1 MNRRAPA
8 LVALAALLLTAVPL
22 VPRPPANAGQW
33 VGALALVAGGCL
45 LAGWRSRPGLVAVA
59 GPLLL
64 LVPGFLGLDPPDT
77 ALVLLL
83 AYAALIG
90 ERFGGRTAW
99 VAGLAAAGYLALIYA
114 VSGETS
120 PALIILTVPGYLAG
134 TALRLRRQ
142 TAEALAARARDLE
155 QERELFAE
163 VSVRNERARIASE
176 LHDIVGHTLSVMVV
190 HAAAGQRLLERGPDA
205 ARESLAV
212 IAESA
217 RQGRADLQ
225 RLIEILSGGDAA
237 TPDLALV
244 DEVVARAAGTG
255 LKVTCRFEGDR
266 DGVSPTAAHI
276 AFRVV
281 QEGLTNALRHAP
293 GAAVQVLVRGA
304 TDGRALTVRV
314 ENDAP
319 PEDPRRDLRGSG
331 RGLQGLRERVL
342 AAGGSFAAGPRP
354 QGGWQVEA
362 CLDPRARQRA
372 EASPA

>member
-8 LVALAALLLTAVPL
+8 LVALAALLLTAAPL

-99 VAGLAAAGYLALIYA
+99 VAGFAAAGYLALIYA

-190 HAAAGQRLLERGPDA
+190 HAAAGQRLLDHRPDA
-205 ARESLAV
+205 ARDSLAV

-225 RLIEILSGGDAA
+225 RLVEILSGGDAG

-244 DEVVARAAGTG
+244 DEVVARAAATG
-255 LKVTCRFEGDR
+255 LRVSCRFEGDR
-266 DGVSPTAAHI
+266 DGVSSATAHI
-276 AFRVV
+276 AFRLV

-293 GAAVQVLVRGA
+293 GAPVQVLVRGGA
-304 TDGRALTVRV
+304 GGRTLMVRV

-319 PEDPRRDLRGSG
+319 PEGPGRDLRGSG

-342 AAGGSFAAGPRP
+342 EAGGSFAAGPRA
-354 QGGWQVEA
+354 QGGWHVEA
-362 CLDPRARQRA
+362 RLGPR
-372 EASPA
+372 

>member
-1 MNRRAPA
+1 
-8 LVALAALLLTAVPL
+8 V
-22 VPRPPANAGQW
+22 
-33 VGALALVAGGCL
+33 
-45 LAGWRSRPGLVAVA
+45 VAVA
-59 GPLLL
+59 GPLLF
-64 LVPGFLGLDPPDT
+64 LVPAFLGPEPPDT

-83 AYAALIG
+83 AYAALVG
-90 ERFGGRTAW
+90 EAFGGRSAW
-99 VAGLAAAGYLALIYA
+99 VAGLAAGGYLGVLYALT
-114 VSGETS
+114 GEDG
-120 PALIILTVPGYLAG
+120 PALLILTVPGYLAG
-134 TALRLRRQ
+134 TALRLRRE
-142 TAEALAARARDLE
+142 TAEALASRARDLE

-190 HAAAGQRLLERGPDA
+190 HAAAGQRLLDRRPDA

-212 IAESA
+212 IADSA

-225 RLIEILSGGDAA
+225 RLIEILAGGEAA

-266 DGVSPTAAHI
+266 DGVSAAAAHI

-281 QEGLTNALRHAP
+281 QESLTNALRHAP
-293 GAAVQVLVRGA
+293 GAAVQVLVRGSG
-304 TDGRALTVRV
+304 DDENHGRHLTVRV

-319 PEDPRRDLRGSG
+319 PDGPYRDLRGSG

-342 AAGGSFAAGPRP
+342 GAGGSFAAGPRP
-354 QGGWQVEA
+354 QGGWRVEA
-362 CLDPRARQRA
+362 RLDA
-372 EASPA
+372 

>member
-1 MNRRAPA
+1 MRRHAPA
-8 LVALAALLLTAVPL
+8 LVAVAALLLTAAPL
-22 VPRPPANAGQW
+22 VPRLPSDPGQW

-45 LAGWRSRPGLVAVA
+45 LAGWRSHPRLVAVA
-59 GPLLL
+59 GPLLF
-64 LVPGFLGLDPPDT
+64 LVPAFLGPEPPDT
-77 ALVLLL
+77 GLVLLL
-83 AYAALIG
+83 AYAALVG
-90 ERFGGRTAW
+90 ERFGGRAAW
-99 VAGLAAAGYLALIYA
+99 VAGLAAAGYLGLLYALT
-114 VSGETS
+114 GEDS
-120 PALIILTVPGYLAG
+120 PALLILTVPGYLAG
-134 TALRLRRQ
+134 TALRLRRE

-190 HAAAGQRLLERGPDA
+190 HAAAGQRLLDHRPDA

-225 RLIEILSGGDAA
+225 RLVEILSGGDAG

-255 LKVTCRFEGDR
+255 LRVTCRFEGDR
-266 DGVSPTAAHI
+266 DGVSATAAHI

-281 QEGLTNALRHAP
+281 QESLTNALRHAP
-293 GAAVQVLVRGA
+293 GAAVHVLVRGGP
-304 TDGRALTVRV
+304 DGRALTVRV

-319 PEDPRRDLRGSG
+319 EGPARDLRGSG

-342 AAGGSFAAGPRP
+342 GAGGSFAAGPRP
-354 QGGWQVEA
+354 QGGWRVEA
-362 CLDPRARQRA
+362 RLDPRPRT
-372 EASPA
+372 AS